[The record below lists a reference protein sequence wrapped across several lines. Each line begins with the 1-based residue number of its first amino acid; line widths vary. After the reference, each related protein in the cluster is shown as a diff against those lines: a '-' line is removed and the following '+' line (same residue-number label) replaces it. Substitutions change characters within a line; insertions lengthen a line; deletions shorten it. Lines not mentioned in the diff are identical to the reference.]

1 LELWFP
7 LKIEFKNWQKLESYM
22 EETFTNGIKQTLKY
36 ILETSKNNHKIE
48 IIKQTNL
55 KQAHIYCKIHQLS
68 GQVSGPLIENYIK
81 EKYKMTK
88 NNSSL
93 CLGDLQSS
101 GLNQTNFEIKIS
113 NGGIK
118 HNRFNYVQ
126 LRINH
131 NCEYIL
137 TAYYIDDENIEGC
150 GELFIFKLNKTEMK
164 KIIVEYGSYA
174 HGTIHKLGA
183 ITCDDLN
190 NPINNKEY
198 AIRPKYGDRC
208 WKELL
213 QFRVYER
220 DLLEGCLNT

>member
-1 LELWFP
+1 
-7 LKIEFKNWQKLESYM
+7 
-22 EETFTNGIKQTLKY
+22 
-36 ILETSKNNHKIE
+36 
-48 IIKQTNL
+48 
-55 KQAHIYCKIHQLS
+55 
-68 GQVSGPLIENYIK
+68 
-81 EKYKMTK
+81 MTK

-101 GLNQTNFEIKIS
+101 GSNETNFEIKIS
-113 NGGIK
+113 NGGSK

-126 LRINH
+126 LRMNH
-131 NCEYIL
+131 NCHYIL
-137 TAYYIDDENIEGC
+137 TAYYMDDENIEGC

-164 KIIVEYGSYA
+164 KIILKYGSYA

-208 WKELL
+208 WNELL

-220 DLLEGCLNT
+220 NLLEACPSTSFAETSV